1 MKRTTITGC
10 ALFFAGCMLLSAQE
24 QELIRNGSFENG
36 TEGWVVK
43 GKCTLNTAD
52 KTEGKQSLC
61 VAKKKNVRF
70 DEIWQEVKVEPDTDY
85 ELTYFVK
92 CQDLV
97 QNDPRAKAFG
107 VSASISGGGKRSC
120 WGSAGL
126 WKYDHG
132 TFDWKKVT
140 VRFNTKNFKN
150 PDSLLIS
157 IQCPSAYGT
166 FLVDAVSLRKVE
178 KK

>member
-1 MKRTTITGC
+1 MKKTLWAC
-10 ALFFAGCMLLSAQE
+10 VLFFASFIMLLPA

-52 KTEGKQSLC
+52 KTDGEKSVL
-61 VAKKKNVRF
+61 VIKKNGRGF
-70 DEIWQEVKVEPDTDY
+70 DEIRQEVKVEPDTDY

-107 VSASISGGGKRSC
+107 VSASVSGGGKRSC

-150 PDSLLIS
+150 PDSLLIG
-157 IQCPSAYGT
+157 IQCPSASGT
-166 FLVDAVSLRKVE
+166 FLLDAVSLRKVE

>member
-1 MKRTTITGC
+1 MKKTLFGGG
-10 ALFFAGCMLLSAQE
+10 LFFVGCMMLLQA

-43 GKCTLNTAD
+43 GKCSLNSTD
-52 KTEGKQSLC
+52 KTEGKQSLS
-61 VAKKKNVRF
+61 VAKNTNVRF
-70 DEIWQEVKVEPDTDY
+70 DEIRQEVKVEPDTDY

-92 CQDLV
+92 CQDIV
-97 QNDPRAKAFG
+97 QNNPQAKSFG
-107 VSASISGGGKRSC
+107 VSVSISGGGKRSC
-120 WGSAGL
+120 WGSGGL

-140 VRFNTKNFKN
+140 VRFNTKKFKN
-150 PDSLLIS
+150 ADSLLIG
-157 IQCPSAYGT
+157 IQCPSANGT
-166 FLVDAVSLRKVE
+166 FLLDSVSLRKVE